1 MNEPRRGW
9 TDYQIDQVVGL
20 LLRVGVLLAAAVV
33 LLGAV
38 LYLAQEGTRR
48 IRTRWA
54 SAEGPD
60 VRDLSHFK
68 EDRWPGL
75 EHVRTIAGG
84 AARFEGRYVIQL
96 GILLLVATPV
106 ARVAL
111 CVLAFLAQRDR
122 LYIGVTLFVLAVLIA
137 SLAGWVGG

>member
-1 MNEPRRGW
+1 MSEPRHGW
-9 TDYQIDQVVGL
+9 TDYQVEQV
-20 LLRVGVLLAAAVV
+20 VGVLLRTGVLLSAAVV

-38 LYLAQEGTRR
+38 LYLVEEGT
-48 IRTRWA
+48 
-54 SAEGPD
+54 E

-68 EDRWPGL
+68 GERPSL
-75 EHVRTIAGG
+75 EYVRPIVEGTVHPPQEN
-84 AARFEGRYVIQL
+84 RRGRYVIQL

-122 LYIGVTLFVLAVLIA
+122 LYIGVTLFVLVVLIA
-137 SLAGWVGG
+137 SLAGWVGAG

>member
-1 MNEPRRGW
+1 MNEPRHGW
-9 TDYQIDQVVGL
+9 TDYQVEQVVGV

-68 EDRWPGL
+68 GERPGL
-75 EHVRTIAGG
+75 DHVRTVAEG
-84 AARFEGRYVIQL
+84 AARFEGRYVIQF

-122 LYIGVTLFVLAVLIA
+122 LYIGVTLFVLAVLLA